1 MVALTGTITLA
12 DAALT
17 EKDPMR
23 KGVMYGL
30 IRNSMVADL
39 LTWRTIPGLQESG
52 IRYDNVPSPDW
63 VPLDGAITVRRVT
76 GKPLKYGIF
85 QMLQHIDV
93 PAVLENQDADL
104 IIRQSKVQSN
114 LALKGAAYV
123 LNDTF
128 VNGDQGSD
136 PNQFQGINKL
146 VADMPAAQTVGASLI
161 DLTAAYSDSL
171 AESFFI
177 RLDAAFDE
185 CEDGIPDFGL
195 LNKQYGQKML
205 SLARQYKMKG
215 NDFDWTDYEAP
226 SGTLTTHGAPDR
238 SRPKFKY
245 RGVPFYDI
253 GFKADQTTQI
263 MTNVYTEGGSTANG
277 SRIFLCKKGDMDLEG
292 IQGQPLDIIDIGM
305 LPDKHNKRW
314 RLVWT
319 PGLAVWGLKSIVK
332 VQGVR
337 VL

>member
-1 MVALTGTITLA
+1 MAALTGTVTLA
-12 DAALT
+12 DVAMT
-17 EKDPMR
+17 EKEPLK
-23 KGVMYGL
+23 KGILYGL
-30 IRNSMVADL
+30 IKNSMVADMM
-39 LTWRTIPGLQESG
+39 TWRTIPGLAETG
-52 IRYDNVPSPDW
+52 IRYDNVITPDW
-63 VPLDGAITVRRVT
+63 VPLDGTITARKAT

-85 QMLQHIDV
+85 QMLTHIDV
-93 PAVLENQDADL
+93 PAVLESQSADFV
-104 IIRQSKVQSN
+104 IRQSKVQAN

-128 VNGDQGSD
+128 VNGDQASE

-146 VADMPAAQTVGASLI
+146 VADMPASQTVGASLI

-171 AESFFI
+171 AESFFLRI
-177 RLDAAFDE
+177 DQGFDE
-185 CEDGIPDFGL
+185 CEDGIPDFAL
-195 LNKQYGQKML
+195 INKQVGQKML
-205 SLARQYKMKG
+205 SFGRQYKMKG

-226 SGTLTTHGAPDR
+226 SGTLVTHDNPAR

-253 GFKADQTTQI
+253 GYKADQTTQI
-263 MTNVYTEGGSTANG
+263 MANTYTEGGATSNG
-277 SRIFLCKKGDMDLEG
+277 SRIFLVKKGDMDVEG
-292 IQGQPLDIIDIGM
+292 IQGQPLDMIDIGM

-332 VQGVR
+332 IQGIR
-337 VL
+337 VV